1 MINVDGKTLILEE
14 NKIELDYN
22 IRKFIEFSTQIIVL
36 VYDDIIIPNNVI
48 AFDKQGNMLW
58 SINDI
63 LKIKKTTGNVDISMT
78 DNGYLNVYS
87 SLGIVFC
94 IDVEER
100 SLIEKKYLR

>member
-1 MINVDGKTLILEE
+1 MINVDGKTLILER
-14 NKIELDYN
+14 NKVELDYN

-63 LKIKKTTGNVDISMT
+63 LKIKTNRECR
-78 DNGYLNVYS
+78 Y
-87 SLGIVFC
+87 
-94 IDVEER
+94 
-100 SLIEKKYLR
+100 KYNR